1 MHAII
6 GAGIGGLT
14 TALAF
19 QKLDLPYNIY
29 ERADELS
36 EVGAGIWLA
45 PNALRVIDWLGLL
58 EEVGS
63 LGSKVNSM
71 TLSDHKM
78 QDISFSSQ
86 ESSVQKYGFSTIAI
100 HRAKLQKLLFDQ
112 IPSEKIH
119 LGHAFQS
126 FEKQQNGSVQVSFKN
141 ADPVI
146 ATSIIGADGIHS
158 SVRKLLFSESQT
170 RYTGQ
175 TCWRGISNFE
185 LDKNFKHAAYEMW
198 GDQVRFGFSGISK
211 TKVYWFAVAKERRNG
226 KDDLSELES
235 KLEKTY
241 ASFHPLVQQIIGQTP
256 IDQILR
262 NDIIDLKPMPNWY
275 YQNICLVGDAAHAT
289 TPNMGQGGAQAI
301 EDAYHLAQTMESQ
314 QSVEAAFELFQKNR
328 QAKVNSIVNRSWMVG
343 KMAHWSYFQ
352 GLRNMLMRSLPSK
365 TMDKQLAKIYEL

>member
-1 MHAII
+1 MNAII

-19 QKLDLPYNIY
+19 QKLGIPYNIY
-29 ERADELS
+29 ERASELT

-45 PNALRVIDWLGLL
+45 PNALQVMDWLGLL
-58 EEVGS
+58 EEIS
-63 LGSKVNSM
+63 SAGSKVDSM
-71 TLSDHKM
+71 TLSDNKM
-78 QDISFSSQ
+78 QTISYSSQ
-86 ESSVQKYGFSTIAI
+86 DNSIQKYGFSTVAI
-100 HRAKLQKLLFDQ
+100 HRAALQKLLFDQ

-119 LGHAFQS
+119 LDHSFQS
-126 FEKQQNGSVQVSFKN
+126 YEKQQNGSLQVSFEN
-141 ADPVI
+141 QEPII
-146 ATSIIGADGIHS
+146 ASSIIGADGIHS
-158 SVRKLLFSESQT
+158 SVRKLVFSESKT

-185 LDKNFKHAAYEMW
+185 LDKNFKNAAFEMW
-198 GDQVRFGFSGISK
+198 GDQVRFGFSSVSK
-211 TKVYWFAVAKERRNG
+211 TKVYWFAVAKDARNG
-226 KDDLSELES
+226 KDNIAELES

-241 ASFHPLVQQIIGQTP
+241 ASFHPLVQQIIDQTP

-301 EDAYHLAQTMESQ
+301 EDAYHLAQTIESQ

-328 QAKVNSIVNRSWMVG
+328 QAKVNTIVNRSWMVG
-343 KMAHWSYFQ
+343 KMAHWRYFQ

-365 TMDKQLAKIYEL
+365 TMDKQLAKVYQL